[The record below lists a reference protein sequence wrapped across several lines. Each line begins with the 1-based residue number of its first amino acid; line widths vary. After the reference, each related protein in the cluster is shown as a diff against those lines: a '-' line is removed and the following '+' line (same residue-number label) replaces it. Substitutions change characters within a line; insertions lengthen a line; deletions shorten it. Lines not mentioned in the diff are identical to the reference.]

1 MPDGESGG
9 EERVG
14 GERCREKGGKG
25 EGEEGV
31 QEDLLTG
38 CPAVDLG
45 VQRGS

>member
-14 GERCREKGGKG
+14 GERCRGRGKG

-38 CPAVDLG
+38 CPVVDLG
-45 VQRGS
+45 VQRSS